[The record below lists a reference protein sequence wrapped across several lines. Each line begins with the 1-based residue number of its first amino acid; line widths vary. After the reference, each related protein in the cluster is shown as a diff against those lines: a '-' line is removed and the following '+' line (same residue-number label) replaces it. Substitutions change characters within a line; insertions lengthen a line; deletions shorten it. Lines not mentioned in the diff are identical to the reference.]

1 MNCAECRGLVQQEA
15 DGEEFLGRAAL
26 EQHLRACAA
35 CRAFRHRLARVV
47 EAVRHDAPTPTADFQ
62 ARLLDAVLADRTR
75 PTPTPERGGSFLPWA
90 ALLAL
95 AASVFVGLGLYL
107 WQAPTPEPSFV
118 EQPQPAPGN
127 LRDSVREAGTAL
139 TALTSKTA
147 DEVVDQTLRLLP
159 NVPTPALPNLDPMGP
174 LAEPPGRPL
183 AQAGQTVA
191 GGLEPV
197 TDSARR
203 AFDLFL
209 RELPLSPE
217 TNPGL

>member
-1 MNCAECRGLVQQEA
+1 MNCAECRGLVQREA
-15 DGEEFLGRAAL
+15 DGEEVLGRAAL

-35 CRAFRHRLARVV
+35 CRAFRHGLARVV
-47 EAVRHDAPTPTADFQ
+47 EAVRQAPPAPSADFQ
-62 ARLLDAVLADRTR
+62 ARLLDAVLADQAR
-75 PTPTPERGGSFLPWA
+75 PVPTPERGGSFLPWA
-90 ALLAL
+90 APLAL
-95 AASVFVGLGLYL
+95 AASVLVGLAIYL
-107 WQAPTPEPSFV
+107 WRDQTPTPDFV

-139 TALTSKTA
+139 SALTSKTA

-159 NVPTPALPNLDPMGP
+159 NVSTPALPNLDPM
-174 LAEPPGRPL
+174 EPPGRSL
-183 AQAGQTVA
+183 AQAGQAVA
-191 GGLEPV
+191 DGFQPV

-209 RELPLSPE
+209 RELPLSPQ

>member
-26 EQHLRACAA
+26 DQHLHACAA
-35 CRAFRHRLARVV
+35 CRAFRAGLARVV
-47 EAVRHDAPTPTADFQ
+47 EAVRHDAPPTPSVDFQ
-62 ARLLDAVLADRTR
+62 ARLLDAVLADRAA
-75 PTPTPERGGSFLPWA
+75 PVPTPERGGSFLPWA

-95 AASVFVGLGLYL
+95 AASVLVGVGLNL

-139 TALTSKTA
+139 TALTTRTA

-159 NVPTPALPNLDPMGP
+159 NVPTPTLANLDPM
-174 LAEPPGRPL
+174 EPPGRPL